1 MNDLDLIEQQAKL
14 LSSLIKNGVLTLTM
28 TRPEKLNA
36 WTLNMIAA
44 LDTSF
49 AKASQMD
56 EVKAVILTATG
67 KYYSAGADL
76 SGSMKLM
83 LPKQLHQGI
92 TDANQALFDMFLN
105 CTKPILVA
113 VNGIAF
119 GATVTSATLCNSIIA
134 SDNAVFSTPFTAL
147 GVTPEGCSS
156 VLFAR
161 LMGAKNAQR
170 MLGVEGWRPTA
181 DEALAAGLINT
192 VVSSDNLMQ
201 EANRIAGEW
210 VQSNEPRKY
219 RGDSN
224 LEELKAINRQESLNL
239 ADAFLDSKFLKGQ
252 AKFCWKKNKRGLSLM
267 FYGLWFLRPIWK
279 LLL

>member
-1 MNDLDLIEQQAKL
+1 MNDLNLIEQQAKL
-14 LSSLIKNGVLTLTM
+14 LSSGIEDGVLTLTM
-28 TRPEKLNA
+28 ICPEKLNA

-56 EVKAVILTATG
+56 EVKAIILSATG

-105 CTKPILVA
+105 CAKPILVA

-119 GATVTSATLCNSIIA
+119 GATVTSATLCNGIIA
-134 SDNAVFSTPFTAL
+134 SENAVFCTPFAAL
-147 GVTPEGCSS
+147 GVSPEGCSS

-161 LMGAKNAQR
+161 LMGAHNAQR
-170 MLGVEGWRPTA
+170 MLGIEGWRPNA
-181 DEALAAGLINT
+181 QEALAAGLIQG
-192 VVSSDNLMQ
+192 VVPSDNLMQ
-201 EANRIAGEW
+201 EANRIAALW
-210 VQSNEPRKY
+210 VQSNEPRKF
-219 RGDSN
+219 RGRSN
-224 LEELKAINRQESLNL
+224 LQELKAINRQESLDL

-252 AKFCWKKNKRGLSLM
+252 AQFCWKKKKRGLSLM

>member
-1 MNDLDLIEQQAKL
+1 MNDLNLIEQQAKL
-14 LSSLIKNGVLTLTM
+14 LSSGINNGVLTLTM
-28 TRPEKLNA
+28 IRPAKLNA

-44 LDTSF
+44 LETSF
-49 AKASQMD
+49 SKASSM
-56 EVKAVILTATG
+56 EEIKAVILTSTG

-83 LPKQLHQGI
+83 MPKKLHQGI
-92 TDANQALFDMFLN
+92 TNSNQALFDMFLD

-134 SDNAVFSTPFTAL
+134 SENAVFSTPFAAL

-156 VLFAR
+156 VLFAK
-161 LMGAKNAQR
+161 LLGEENAQR
-170 MLGVEGWRPTA
+170 MLGEEGWRPNA
-181 DEALAAGLINT
+181 KEALAAGLIHK
-192 VVSSDNLMQ
+192 VVSSENLMQ
-201 EANRIAGEW
+201 EANQIAAQW
-210 VQSNEPRKY
+210 LQSNEPRKF
-219 RGDSN
+219 RGG
-224 LEELKAINRQESLNL
+224 LTREELKAINRQESLDL

-252 AKFCWKKNKRGLSLM
+252 AKFCWKKKKRGLSFM
-267 FYGLWFLRPIWK
+267 FYGLWFLRPVWK